1 MNTTRKMKLLVVDD
15 DTEFAA
21 TLTERLRLHQIEAET
36 VHSGEEVM
44 DTVSGFAP
52 DVIILDMSGINL
64 LSKIKTF
71 DRTIEVIL
79 LTGHVSIDAGI
90 TGMELGAF
98 DYITKP
104 VDLTELIKKST
115 EAHDNRQNT
124 ISRPD

>member
-1 MNTTRKMKLLVVDD
+1 MKVLVVDD

-21 TLTERLRLHQIEAET
+21 TLAERLRLHQIEAES
-36 VHSGEEVM
+36 VHSGEEVL
-44 DTVSGFAP
+44 DTVKGFTP
-52 DVIILDMSGINL
+52 DVIILDMSGIHL

-104 VDLTELIKKST
+104 VDLTELIKKSN
-115 EAHDNRQNT
+115 EAYDNRQNT

>member
-1 MNTTRKMKLLVVDD
+1 MKLLVVDD

-21 TLTERLRLHQIEAET
+21 TLTERLRLHQIEAES

-44 DTVSGFAP
+44 DTVSEFTP

-64 LSKIKTF
+64 LAKIKTF
-71 DRTIEVIL
+71 DPTIEVIL

-115 EAHDNRQNT
+115 EAYDNRQNT